1 MGSYMHIYATTTLF
15 LVEQDILLALFLAY
29 IFEHEQHDDF
39 ALVDVVYSSVIIK
52 VQEAAPLLKPSSWPF
67 AKPAHSESF
76 KTYSESWSFLLPLR

>member
-1 MGSYMHIYATTTLF
+1 MGSYAYIYATTTLF

-29 IFEHEQHDDF
+29 IFEHDDF